1 MVAAKKL
8 AVVAA
13 MLCLDLGVILGCSA
27 ASLVHAEEV
36 DESTASSVQV
46 DASAESGS
54 EGAGTESEVTFVE
67 EELPMA
73 DAKVSVLETQT
84 ESKGMP
90 SLLGFVLVAAAA
102 TVTGIAVA
110 LRAKF
115 GSRKRSYVPAKDLTL
130 LKLKK

>member
-13 MLCLDLGVILGCSA
+13 MLCLALGVIFGFSA

-36 DESTASSVQV
+36 DGSTVSSAQV
-46 DASAESGS
+46 DSSAASGS
-54 EGAGTESEVTFVE
+54 DEAGTESEVVFVE

-73 DAKVSVLETQT
+73 DAKVSVLEAQT

-102 TVTGIAVA
+102 AVTGIAVA

-115 GSRKRSYVPAKDLTL
+115 GSKKRSYVPAKDLTL